1 MQSRKWLFIILVVG
15 MSLRSGYALTHL
27 TQADMGDYIL
37 YSEGARH
44 IVQERDLSNS
54 LFLVRPPC
62 SRCGLRYWAIT
73 RPLY

>member
-1 MQSRKWLFIILVVG
+1 M
-15 MSLRSGYALTHL
+15 RSPDL